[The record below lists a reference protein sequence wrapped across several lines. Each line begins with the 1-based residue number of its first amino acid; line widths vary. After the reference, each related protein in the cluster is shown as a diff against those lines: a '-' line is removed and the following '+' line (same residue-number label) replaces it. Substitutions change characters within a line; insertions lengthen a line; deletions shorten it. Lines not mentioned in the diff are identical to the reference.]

1 MDKTLILIID
11 DNPSFVEIFSVKLEA
26 AGFSVAS
33 ADAGES
39 GIQKAMEVV
48 PDLVLLDIEMPGMTG
63 IQVISKMKADPRLKH
78 IKVVFLT
85 NHGETGEND
94 AWLDKKFAGE
104 IGAIGYI
111 KKTDDLDKIV
121 KEIKTILES

>member
-1 MDKTLILIID
+1 MGKTSILIID
-11 DNPSFVEIFSVKLEA
+11 DNPSFREIFSTKLEA

-33 ADAGES
+33 ADDGES
-39 GIQKAMEVV
+39 GIQKAMEIV

-63 IQVISKMKADPRLKH
+63 IQVISKMKADPRLER
-78 IKVVFLT
+78 IKIVFLT
-85 NHGETGEND
+85 NHGEVGEND

-121 KEIKTILES
+121 KEIKTILE

>member
-11 DNPSFVEIFSVKLEA
+11 DDPSFREIFSVKLEA
-26 AGFSVAS
+26 VGFSVAL
-33 ADAGES
+33 ADSGEN
-39 GIQKAMEVV
+39 GIQKAMEVI

-63 IQVISKMKADPRLKH
+63 IQVISKMKADPRLER
-78 IKVVFLT
+78 IKVIFLT
-85 NHGETGEND
+85 NHGEVGENE
-94 AWLDKKFAGE
+94 AWLDKKFASE

-121 KEIKTILES
+121 KEIKATLES